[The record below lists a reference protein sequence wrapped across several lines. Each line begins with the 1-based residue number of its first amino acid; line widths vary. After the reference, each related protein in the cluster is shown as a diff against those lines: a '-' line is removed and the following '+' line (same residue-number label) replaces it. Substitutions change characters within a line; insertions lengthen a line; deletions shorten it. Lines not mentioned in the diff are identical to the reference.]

1 MGNVP
6 FTVYDALGY
15 LSAGAILM
23 VAFTI
28 AMLGELPTEVTL
40 VAGIAI
46 GIAAYVIG
54 HVIASISGWW
64 LDRALFSDGLGMGR
78 PEKVLFGEPVD
89 SFPWK
94 SVFRNYYQSLPDP
107 IRDRVLEKARSE
119 GVVSGKEKGYPEG
132 LLEHCEAVVQ
142 NDQSFGPRADRYEM
156 LTTFLRNTSS
166 AFVGAAVILALA
178 PTSNGIN
185 LETASGGTA
194 TLHTRMLAALSMV
207 AAVVLLFR
215 YVQLFAEWRRR
226 IFVLYAETE

>member
-15 LSAGAILM
+15 LSAGAILL

-54 HVIASISGWW
+54 HVIASVSGWW
-64 LDRALFSDGLGMGR
+64 LDRAMFSDGVGMGR

-89 SFPWK
+89 SFPWNR
-94 SVFRNYYQSLPDP
+94 VFRNYYQSLPDP
-107 IRDRVLEKARSE
+107 IRERVLEKARAQGIIE
-119 GVVSGKEKGYPEG
+119 GKTEGYPEG

-142 NDQSFGPRADRYEM
+142 AHDSFGPRIDRYEM

-166 AFVGAAVILALA
+166 AFVGAAIILMMA
-178 PTSNGIN
+178 PGRNGID
-185 LETASGGTA
+185 LGTASGGSA
-194 TLHTRMLAALSMV
+194 TLHTRLLAILSLV
-207 AAVVLLFR
+207 AAVILLFR
-215 YVQLFAEWRRR
+215 YVQIFAEWRRR
-226 IFVLYAETE
+226 IFVLYGEVE